1 MRSRFRC
8 LLPLMVLGLLTP
20 TSAAAAQQLDAFDRP
35 RVFGPLSL
43 DTRDC
48 GRQQTRNAQGDV
60 VALAKS
66 CLNFYLLD
74 PDTETNGRRDYGIIW
89 VQTNVNAHRNWCT
102 TSVRGTIKVPKRARL
117 HAHSPETKRVS
128 SRRRVLT
135 RLVATA
141 QDSARRVAK
150 IRRRYLLYSDVLRG
164 RPRDGRRSFLVRWRG
179 SSTAKLAF
187 VSAIEVSWR
196 SGQGPPTTVRSR
208 LGYQV
213 RFSRDC

>member
-8 LLPLMVLGLLTP
+8 LLPLMVLGLLAP
-20 TSAAAAQQLDAFDRP
+20 TNAVAAQQLDAFDRP
-35 RVFGPLSL
+35 RVFGPLKL
-43 DTRDC
+43 DTRNC
-48 GRQQTRNAQGDV
+48 GHRRTRNAEGDV

-74 PDTETNGRRDYGIIW
+74 PAAETNERRDYGVIW
-89 VQTNVNAHRNWCT
+89 VQTNVNARRNWCA
-102 TSVRGTIKVPKRARL
+102 TSVRGVIDVPRRARL
-117 HAHSPETKRVS
+117 HGHSPGTKRVS
-128 SRRRVLT
+128 NRRRVLG

-164 RPRDGRRSFLVRWRG
+164 RPRDGRRSFQTRWTG

-196 SGQGPPTTVRSR
+196 SRQGPPKSVRST
-208 LGYQV
+208 LSYEV
-213 RFSRDC
+213 RFRRNC

>member
-1 MRSRFRC
+1 
-8 LLPLMVLGLLTP
+8 MVVGLLAP
-20 TSAAAAQQLDAFDRP
+20 TNAAAAQQLDAFDRP
-35 RVFGPLSL
+35 RVFGPLTL

-48 GRQQTRNAQGDV
+48 GLQRTRNAEGDV

-66 CLNFYLLD
+66 CLNFYVLE
-74 PDTETNGRRDYGIIW
+74 PENETNRRRDYGIVW
-89 VQTNVNAHRNWCT
+89 VQTNVNARRNWCT
-102 TSVRGTIKVPKRARL
+102 TSVRGTIKVPRRARL
-117 HAHSPETKRVS
+117 HQHSPGTKRVS

-164 RPRDGRRSFLVRWRG
+164 RPRDGRRSFQTRWRG

-196 SGQGPPTTVRSR
+196 SGQGPPKSVRST
-208 LGYQV
+208 LNYQV
-213 RFSRDC
+213 LFRRNC

>member
-8 LLPLMVLGLLTP
+8 LLPLMVLGLLAP
-20 TSAAAAQQLDAFDRP
+20 TNAEAAQQLDAFDRP
-35 RVFGPLSL
+35 RVFGPLTL
-43 DTRDC
+43 ETRNC
-48 GRQQTRNAQGDV
+48 GHRRTRNAEGDV

-74 PDTETNGRRDYGIIW
+74 PTAETNSRRDYGIVW
-89 VQTNVNAHRNWCT
+89 VQTNVNARRNWCT
-102 TSVRGTIKVPKRARL
+102 TSARGVIEVPRRARL
-117 HAHSPETKRVS
+117 HQHSPATKRVS

-141 QDSARRVAK
+141 QGSARRVAK
-150 IRRRYLLYSDVLRG
+150 ISRRYLLYSNVLRG
-164 RPRDGRRSFLVRWRG
+164 RPRDERRSFQIRWRG

-196 SGQGPPTTVRSR
+196 SAQGPPKSVRSTLNYEVGFR
-208 LGYQV
+208 
-213 RFSRDC
+213 RDC